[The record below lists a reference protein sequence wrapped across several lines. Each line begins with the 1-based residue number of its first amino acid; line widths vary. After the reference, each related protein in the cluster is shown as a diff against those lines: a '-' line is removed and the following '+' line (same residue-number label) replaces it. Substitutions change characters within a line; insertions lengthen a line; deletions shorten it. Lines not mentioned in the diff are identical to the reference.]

1 MKYIY
6 HKYKVHGISLCATC
20 IQVFVFMTNYWDYEE
35 IIIVYK
41 VTSIILLVRLAN
53 ENRRVWHNDYEGFS
67 DDSERVATQ
76 LRNKLSY
83 RY

>member
-6 HKYKVHGISLCATC
+6 NKYKVHGISLCATC

-53 ENRRVWHNDYEGFS
+53 ENRCVWHNDYEGFS